1 MQINDINNLEVG
13 TQDKSRGMGM
23 DVAQFKDKVHT
34 NQSIRHEDF
43 AKVEKD
49 KLGVVNMSDLTYRNP
64 NNNTIMDEL
73 DKDLGADEKFNS
85 ASTLSQKN
93 YDVMKELGFD
103 AEDMDEKE
111 FVDIAD
117 KIRIAMAKGGAD
129 ISMMGDVS
137 DAAIKQS
144 GSYTNAIE
152 HALKEAQLPTDKQ
165 LVDDSVIALREV
177 EDIRTQMNSNMSGN
191 DMSDN
196 ASTYQEKPSLSDETI
211 KYMLSNELEPT
222 IDNIYKATVSSNDA
236 TAARELELKG
246 DTSSMVS
253 QFKDILQMAGL
264 EASEDNIKD
273 CFWMVSNRVS
283 VTPEQLLRLQELR
296 EFTLADNQEIIT
308 SITDAI
314 AEGNKPGDAY
324 LIPGYSDYAKSRAI
338 EQGVLEASEEII
350 DDIANNSEPVTI
362 GNVARYALQNAEANT
377 TKSAEKEAFQLA
389 LQEIEKLNTYGA
401 EEVVIDNT
409 TASGSIANDMNT
421 QAAMDSTVT
430 YKKQLVQIQL
440 MMSTEAN
447 YALVKRGFSIDTMML
462 QEYIDAVEE
471 LERSFLDTMLSDK
484 ATPEAIQNLSDSMD
498 AVSKSKEL
506 PDYAMPLNAASMT
519 LRSYASVSISYSEE
533 IATQNA
539 RQQDAA
545 GESNAASKSVQAS
558 FSARFTQAADY
569 YEASATEV
577 RRDLG
582 DNIRKAFNNVDNILE
597 DLNLDLTDENRRAVR
612 ILGYNQ
618 MEITSESIKE
628 VKATDLTVT
637 RALENLKPGVVC
649 EMIKAGMNPL
659 DMTMEELLQHSE
671 EIMQTM
677 EVSSEEEKYA
687 EFLYRLEQEN
697 GITEDEREGFIGV
710 YRLIHQVNKS
720 DGAAIGMLLEQG
732 AQVTLRN
739 LLTATRTAKHENREY
754 TIDDDFGGIK
764 GFNKDSL
771 SITDQIEMSIQSV
784 SMRKVEDTITPAKMM
799 QFNSENEYMSLT
811 PEQLSTR
818 LSDMD
823 NDPSLLAHEQEVSN
837 AYNSMRREEL
847 LMSNKT
853 DRQVLDYLESID
865 MPLTSNNINAITQ
878 LMTEGN
884 AMMRTLLNRAARRQV
899 GLDRKGS
906 YASEVGME
914 AEDTPKTLDEEIDDI
929 IANLIHEYGESVK
942 TPEDMAD
949 AERRLEELAENVM
962 KNMIVEEDVRSID
975 VRGMH
980 LIMTQLSTQGEISKR
995 SENYVVPI
1003 MVADEVGNLNLKIV
1017 RGSDE
1022 KGLVDIAFDMEKT
1035 GQVTASFRYEAGT
1048 FIGEVNC
1055 DKETT
1060 RQLLEKNQEAL
1071 NRAISAN
1078 SDASASISF
1087 EWSKKIDAN
1096 NFIFS
1101 EPKADFDTIS
1111 KEEAL
1116 ASDDETQAIL
1126 TKSLYGMARAFI
1138 EELGRL

>member
-13 TQDKSRGMGM
+13 TQDKSRGKGI
-23 DVAQFKDKVHT
+23 DAYSFKDKIHT
-34 NQSIRHEDF
+34 NQSIPQQDH
-43 AKVEKD
+43 AKIDKD
-49 KLGVVNMSDLTYRNP
+49 GLGVVNMSDLTYKHP

-73 DKDLGADEKFNS
+73 DKDLGADGKVNS
-85 ASTLSQKN
+85 ASNLSQRN
-93 YDVMKELGFD
+93 YDAMKELGFD
-103 AEDMDEKE
+103 AKDMDEKE

-137 DAAIKQS
+137 SAAIEQS

-152 HALKEAQLPTDKQ
+152 HALKEAQLPSDKQ
-165 LVDDSVIALREV
+165 LVDDSVLALREV
-177 EDIRTQMNSNMSGN
+177 DEM
-191 DMSDN
+191 
-196 ASTYQEKPSLSDETI
+196 PSKLSDETI

-222 IDNIYKATVSSNDA
+222 IDNIYKATVSSND
-236 TAARELELKG
+236 TTSARELELKG

-253 QFKDILQMAGL
+253 QFKDILQVAGL
-264 EASEDNIKD
+264 EASEENIKD

-296 EFTLADNQEIIT
+296 EFTLADTDEIIT
-308 SITDAI
+308 NITDAV
-314 AEGNKPGDAY
+314 AEGKKPGDAY
-324 LIPGYSDYAKSRAI
+324 LMPGYSDYARSRAL
-338 EQGVLEASEEII
+338 EQGVLEATEDII
-350 DDIANNSEPVTI
+350 DDITENNEPVTV
-362 GNVARYALQNAEANT
+362 GNVARFALQNAQDNASN
-377 TKSAEKEAFQLA
+377 SAEKEAYESA
-389 LQEIEKLNTYGA
+389 LKEIERLNTYGV
-401 EEVVIDNT
+401 EETVVDNN
-409 TASGSIANDMNT
+409 IAANNTSDITDMPSAVN
-421 QAAMDSTVT
+421 SNIT

-440 MMSTEAN
+440 IMSTEAN
-447 YALVKRGFSIDTMML
+447 YALSKRGFSIDTMLL
-462 QEYIDAVEE
+462 QEYIDSIEE

-484 ATPEAIQNLSDSMD
+484 ATPDAIKNLSDSMD
-498 AVSKSKEL
+498 AVSKSKAL
-506 PDYAMPLNAASMT
+506 PDYAMPLDAASMT
-519 LRSYASVSISYSEE
+519 LRSYASISISYSEE
-533 IATQNA
+533 VITQD
-539 RQQDAA
+539 DAIDP
-545 GESNAASKSVQAS
+545 SVQSEAS
-558 FSARFTQAADY
+558 EQSIQANFSARFNQAADY

-582 DNIRKAFNNVDNILE
+582 DSIRKAFRNVDNLLGE
-597 DLNLDLTDENRRAVR
+597 LNMDLTDENRRAVR

-618 MEITSESIKE
+618 MEITAESVKE
-628 VKATDLTVT
+628 VKATDYTVT

-649 EMIKAGMNPL
+649 EMIKSGMNPL

-732 AQVTLRN
+732 AQVTMRN

-754 TIDDDFGGIK
+754 TIDDDFGGIE

-784 SMRKVEDTITPAKMM
+784 SMRKVEDTITPAKLM

-818 LSDMD
+818 LNDMD
-823 NDPSLLAHEQEVSN
+823 LDPQVAAHEQEVNN

-847 LMSNKT
+847 LQSYKA
-853 DRQVLDYLESID
+853 DRQVLDYLKSLD
-865 MPLTSNNINAITQ
+865 MPFTSNNINAITQ
-878 LMTEGN
+878 LMAEGN
-884 AMMRTLLNRAARRQV
+884 SMMRTLLNRAAKRQV
-899 GLDRKGS
+899 GLDRDGS

-949 AERRLEELAENVM
+949 AQRRLEELAENVM

-980 LIMTQLSTQGEISKR
+980 LIQTELHTQGEISKR
-995 SENYVVPI
+995 SENYIVPI

-1017 RGSDE
+1017 RGSDK

-1035 GQVTASFRYEAGT
+1035 GTVTASFRYEAGS

-1055 DKETT
+1055 DRENT
-1060 RQLLEKNQEAL
+1060 RQLLERNREAL

-1078 SDASASISF
+1078 SDADANISF
-1087 EWSKKIDAN
+1087 EWSKKVDAN
-1096 NFIFS
+1096 DFILS
-1101 EPKADFDTIS
+1101 EPQTDFDTIS
-1111 KEEAL
+1111 KEEAM
-1116 ASDDETQAIL
+1116 SGDDETQAVL

-1138 EELGRL
+1138 EELGNL

>member
-13 TQDKSRGMGM
+13 AQDKSRGIGI
-23 DVAQFKDKVHT
+23 DAAFFKDKIHT
-34 NQSIRHEDF
+34 NQSIAQQDR
-43 AKVEKD
+43 AKID
-49 KLGVVNMSDLTYRNP
+49 KEGLGVVNMSDLTYKHP

-73 DKDLGADEKFNS
+73 DKDLGADGKVNS
-85 ASTLSQKN
+85 ASNLSQRN
-93 YDVMKELGFD
+93 YDAMKELGFD
-103 AEDMDEKE
+103 AKDMDEKE

-137 DAAIKQS
+137 SAAIEQS
-144 GSYTNAIE
+144 GSYTSAVE
-152 HALKEAQLPTDKQ
+152 HALKEAQLPSDKQ
-165 LVDDSVIALREV
+165 LVDDSVLALREV
-177 EDIRTQMNSNMSGN
+177 DEM
-191 DMSDN
+191 
-196 ASTYQEKPSLSDETI
+196 PSKLSDETI

-222 IDNIYKATVSSNDA
+222 IDNIYKATVSSND
-236 TAARELELKG
+236 TTSARELELKG

-253 QFKDILQMAGL
+253 QFKDILQVAGL
-264 EASEDNIKD
+264 EASEENIKD

-296 EFTLADNQEIIT
+296 EFTLADTDEIIT
-308 SITDAI
+308 NITDAI
-314 AEGNKPGDAY
+314 AEGKKPGDAY
-324 LIPGYSDYAKSRAI
+324 LMPGYSDYAKSRAL
-338 EQGVLEASEEII
+338 EQGVLEATEDII
-350 DDIANNSEPVTI
+350 DDITDSNEPVTV
-362 GNVARYALQNAEANT
+362 GNVARFALQNAQANASN
-377 TKSAEKEAFQLA
+377 SAEKEAYESAFK
-389 LQEIEKLNTYGA
+389 EIERLNTYGV
-401 EEVVIDNT
+401 EETVVDNNI
-409 TASGSIANDMNT
+409 TANNT
-421 QAAMDSTVT
+421 FDVTDAPSTLDSNIT

-440 MMSTEAN
+440 IMSTEAN
-447 YALVKRGFSIDTMML
+447 YALSKRGFSIDTMLL
-462 QEYIDAVEE
+462 QEYIDSIEE

-484 ATPEAIQNLSDSMD
+484 ATPDAIKNLSDSMD
-498 AVSKSKEL
+498 AVSKSKSL
-506 PDYAMPLNAASMT
+506 PDYAMPLDAASMT
-519 LRSYASVSISYSEE
+519 LRSYASISISYSEE
-533 IATQNA
+533 VMS
-539 RQQDAA
+539 QDNTIDA
-545 GESNAASKSVQAS
+545 SVQNEAS
-558 FSARFTQAADY
+558 EKSIQANFSARFNQAADY

-582 DNIRKAFNNVDNILE
+582 DSIRKAFRNVDNLLGE
-597 DLNLDLTDENRRAVR
+597 LNMDLTDENRRAVR

-618 MEITSESIKE
+618 MEITAESVKE
-628 VKATDLTVT
+628 VKATDYTVT

-649 EMIKAGMNPL
+649 EMIKSGMNPL

-732 AQVTLRN
+732 AQVTMRN

-754 TIDDDFGGIK
+754 TIDDDFGGIE

-784 SMRKVEDTITPAKMM
+784 SMRKVEDTITPAKLM

-811 PEQLSTR
+811 PEQLSSK
-818 LSDMD
+818 LNDMD
-823 NDPSLLAHEQEVSN
+823 LDPQLAAHEQEVNN
-837 AYNSMRREEL
+837 AYNNMRREEL
-847 LMSNKT
+847 LQSYKA
-853 DRQVLDYLESID
+853 DRQVLDYLKSLD
-865 MPLTSNNINAITQ
+865 MPFTSNNINAITQ
-878 LMTEGN
+878 LMAEGN
-884 AMMRTLLNRAARRQV
+884 SMMRTLLNRAAKRQV
-899 GLDRKGS
+899 GLDREGS

-949 AERRLEELAENVM
+949 AQRRLEELAENVM

-980 LIMTQLSTQGEISKR
+980 LIQTELHTQGEISKR
-995 SENYVVPI
+995 SENYIVPI

-1017 RGSDE
+1017 RGSDK

-1035 GQVTASFRYEAGT
+1035 GTVTASFRYEAGS

-1055 DKETT
+1055 DRENT
-1060 RQLLEKNQEAL
+1060 RQLLERNREAL

-1078 SDASASISF
+1078 SDADANISF
-1087 EWSKKIDAN
+1087 EWSKKVDAN
-1096 NFIFS
+1096 DFILS
-1101 EPKADFDTIS
+1101 EPQTDFDTIS
-1111 KEEAL
+1111 MEEAM
-1116 ASDDETQAIL
+1116 SGDDETQAVL

-1138 EELGRL
+1138 EELGNL

>member
-13 TQDKSRGMGM
+13 AQDKSRGIGI
-23 DVAQFKDKVHT
+23 DAAFFKDKIHT
-34 NQSIRHEDF
+34 NQSIAQQDH
-43 AKVEKD
+43 AKID
-49 KLGVVNMSDLTYRNP
+49 KEGLGVVNMSDLTYKHP

-73 DKDLGADEKFNS
+73 DKDLGADGKVNS
-85 ASTLSQKN
+85 ASNLSQRN
-93 YDVMKELGFD
+93 YDAMQELGFD
-103 AEDMDEKE
+103 AKDMDEKE

-137 DAAIKQS
+137 KAAIEQS

-152 HALKEAQLPTDKQ
+152 HALKEAQLPSDKQ
-165 LVDDSVIALREV
+165 LVDDSVLALREV
-177 EDIRTQMNSNMSGN
+177 DEMPSKLSG
-191 DMSDN
+191 
-196 ASTYQEKPSLSDETI
+196 EII

-222 IDNIYKATVSSNDA
+222 IDNIYKATVSSND
-236 TAARELELKG
+236 TTSARELELKG

-253 QFKDILQMAGL
+253 QFKDILQVAGL
-264 EASEDNIKD
+264 EASEENIKD

-296 EFTLADNQEIIT
+296 EFTLADTNEIIT
-308 SITDAI
+308 NITDAV
-314 AEGNKPGDAY
+314 AEGKKPGDAY
-324 LIPGYSDYAKSRAI
+324 LMPGYSDYARSRAL
-338 EQGVLEASEEII
+338 EQGVLEATEDII
-350 DDIANNSEPVTI
+350 DDITDSNEPVTV
-362 GNVARYALQNAEANT
+362 GNVARFALQNAQANASN
-377 TKSAEKEAFQLA
+377 SAEKEAYESA
-389 LQEIEKLNTYGA
+389 LKEIEKLNTYGV
-401 EEVVIDNT
+401 EETVVDNNILADNT
-409 TASGSIANDMNT
+409 SDITDMPSAVN
-421 QAAMDSTVT
+421 SNIT

-440 MMSTEAN
+440 IMSTEAN
-447 YALVKRGFSIDTMML
+447 YALSKRGFSIDTMLL
-462 QEYIDAVEE
+462 QEYIDSIEE

-484 ATPEAIQNLSDSMD
+484 ATPEAIKNLSDSMD
-498 AVSKSKEL
+498 AVTKSKSL
-506 PDYAMPLNAASMT
+506 PDYAMPLDAQSMT
-519 LRSYASVSISYSEE
+519 LRSYASISISYSEE
-533 IATQNA
+533 VITQDDTI
-539 RQQDAA
+539 DA
-545 GESNAASKSVQAS
+545 SVQKEAS
-558 FSARFTQAADY
+558 EKSIQANFSAKFNQAADY

-582 DNIRKAFNNVDNILE
+582 DSIRKAFRNVDNLLGE
-597 DLNLDLTDENRRAVR
+597 LNMDLTDENRRAVR

-618 MEITSESIKE
+618 MEITAESVKE
-628 VKATDLTVT
+628 VKATDYTVT

-649 EMIKAGMNPL
+649 EMIKSGMNPL

-732 AQVTLRN
+732 AQVTMRN

-754 TIDDDFGGIK
+754 TIDDDFGGIE

-784 SMRKVEDTITPAKMM
+784 SMRKVEDTITPAKLM

-818 LSDMD
+818 LNDMD
-823 NDPSLLAHEQEVSN
+823 ADPQLAAHEQEVSN
-837 AYNSMRREEL
+837 AYNNMRREEL
-847 LMSNKT
+847 LQSYKA
-853 DRQVLDYLESID
+853 DRQVLDYLKSLD
-865 MPLTSNNINAITQ
+865 MPFTSNNINAITQ
-878 LMTEGN
+878 LMAEGN
-884 AMMRTLLNRAARRQV
+884 SMMRTLLNRAAKRQV
-899 GLDRKGS
+899 GLDREGS

-949 AERRLEELAENVM
+949 AQRRLEELAENVM

-980 LIMTQLSTQGEISKR
+980 LIQTELHTQGEISKR
-995 SENYVVPI
+995 SENYIVPI

-1017 RGSDE
+1017 RGSDK

-1035 GQVTASFRYEAGT
+1035 GQVTASFRYEAGS

-1055 DKETT
+1055 DRENT
-1060 RQLLEKNQEAL
+1060 RQLLERNREAL

-1078 SDASASISF
+1078 SDADANISF
-1087 EWSKKIDAN
+1087 EWSKKVDAN
-1096 NFIFS
+1096 NFILS
-1101 EPKADFDTIS
+1101 ESQIDFDTVS
-1111 KEEAL
+1111 KEEAM
-1116 ASDDETQAIL
+1116 SSNDETQAVL
-1126 TKSLYGMARAFI
+1126 TKSLYGIARAFI
-1138 EELGRL
+1138 EELGNL

>member
-1 MQINDINNLEVG
+1 MQINDISNLEVG
-13 TQDKSRGMGM
+13 AQDKSRGIGI
-23 DVAQFKDKVHT
+23 DAAFFKDKIHT
-34 NQSIRHEDF
+34 NQSIPQQDH
-43 AKVEKD
+43 AKIDKD
-49 KLGVVNMSDLTYRNP
+49 GLGVVNMSDLTYKHP

-73 DKDLGADEKFNS
+73 DKDLGADGKVNS
-85 ASTLSQKN
+85 ASNLSQRN
-93 YDVMKELGFD
+93 YDAMQELGFD
-103 AEDMDEKE
+103 AKDMDEKE

-137 DAAIKQS
+137 SAAIEQS

-152 HALKEAQLPTDKQ
+152 HALKEAQLPSDKQ
-165 LVDDSVIALREV
+165 LVDDSVLALREV
-177 EDIRTQMNSNMSGN
+177 DEM
-191 DMSDN
+191 
-196 ASTYQEKPSLSDETI
+196 PSKLSDETI

-222 IDNIYKATVSSNDA
+222 IDNMYKATVSSND
-236 TAARELELKG
+236 TTSARELELKG

-253 QFKDILQMAGL
+253 QFKDILQAAGL
-264 EASEDNIKD
+264 EASEENIKD

-296 EFTLADNQEIIT
+296 EFTLADTDEIIT
-308 SITDAI
+308 NITDAV
-314 AEGNKPGDAY
+314 AEGKKPGDAY
-324 LIPGYSDYAKSRAI
+324 LMPGYSDYARSRAL
-338 EQGVLEASEEII
+338 EQGVLEATEDII
-350 DDIANNSEPVTI
+350 DDITGNNEPVTV
-362 GNVARYALQNAEANT
+362 GNVARFALQNAQDNASN
-377 TKSAEKEAFQLA
+377 SAEKEAYESA
-389 LQEIEKLNTYGA
+389 LKEIERLNTYGV
-401 EEVVIDNT
+401 EEAVVDNN
-409 TASGSIANDMNT
+409 IAANNT
-421 QAAMDSTVT
+421 FDVTDAPSTLDSNIT

-440 MMSTEAN
+440 IMSTEAN
-447 YALVKRGFSIDTMML
+447 YALSKRGFPIDTMLL
-462 QEYIDAVEE
+462 QEYIDSIEE

-484 ATPEAIQNLSDSMD
+484 ATPEAVKNLSDSMD
-498 AVSKSKEL
+498 AVTKSKSL
-506 PDYAMPLNAASMT
+506 PDYAMPLDAQSMT
-519 LRSYASVSISYSEE
+519 LRSYASISISYSEE
-533 IATQNA
+533 VITQD
-539 RQQDAA
+539 DAI
-545 GESNAASKSVQAS
+545 EASVQREASEKSVQVN
-558 FSARFTQAADY
+558 FSAKFNQAADY

-582 DNIRKAFNNVDNILE
+582 DSIRKAFRNVDNLLGE
-597 DLNLDLTDENRRAVR
+597 LNMDLTEENRRAVR

-618 MEITSESIKE
+618 MEITAESVKE
-628 VKATDLTVT
+628 VKTTDYTVT

-649 EMIKAGMNPL
+649 EMIKSGMNPL

-732 AQVTLRN
+732 AQVTMRN

-754 TIDDDFGGIK
+754 TIDDDFGGIE

-784 SMRKVEDTITPAKMM
+784 SMRKVEDTITPAKLM

-811 PEQLSTR
+811 PEQLSSR
-818 LSDMD
+818 LNDMD
-823 NDPSLLAHEQEVSN
+823 LDPQLAAHEQEVSN

-847 LMSNKT
+847 LQSYKA
-853 DRQVLDYLESID
+853 DRQVLDYLKSLD
-865 MPLTSNNINAITQ
+865 MPFTSNNINAITQ
-878 LMTEGN
+878 LMAEGN
-884 AMMRTLLNRAARRQV
+884 SMMRTLLNRAAKRQV
-899 GLDRKGS
+899 GLDRDGS

-914 AEDTPKTLDEEIDDI
+914 AEDTTKTLDEEIDDI

-949 AERRLEELAENVM
+949 AQRRLEELAENVM

-980 LIMTQLSTQGEISKR
+980 LIQTELHTQGEISKR
-995 SENYVVPI
+995 SENYIVPI

-1017 RGSDE
+1017 RGSDK

-1035 GQVTASFRYEAGT
+1035 GQVTASFRYEAGS

-1055 DKETT
+1055 DRENT
-1060 RQLLEKNQEAL
+1060 RQLLERNREAL

-1078 SDASASISF
+1078 SDANANISF
-1087 EWSKKIDAN
+1087 EWSKKVDAN
-1096 NFIFS
+1096 DFILS
-1101 EPKADFDTIS
+1101 EPQTDFDTIS
-1111 KEEAL
+1111 KEEAMS
-1116 ASDDETQAIL
+1116 SDDESQAVL

-1138 EELGRL
+1138 EELGNL

>member
-13 TQDKSRGMGM
+13 AQDKSRGIGI
-23 DVAQFKDKVHT
+23 DAAFFKDKIHT
-34 NQSIRHEDF
+34 NQSIAQQDH
-43 AKVEKD
+43 AKID
-49 KLGVVNMSDLTYRNP
+49 KEGLGVVNMSDLTYKHP

-73 DKDLGADEKFNS
+73 DKDLGADGKVNS
-85 ASTLSQKN
+85 ASNLSQRN
-93 YDVMKELGFD
+93 YDAMQELGFD
-103 AEDMDEKE
+103 AKDMDEKE

-137 DAAIKQS
+137 SAAIEQS

-152 HALKEAQLPTDKQ
+152 HALKEAQLPSDKQ
-165 LVDDSVIALREV
+165 LVDDSVLALREV
-177 EDIRTQMNSNMSGN
+177 DEM
-191 DMSDN
+191 
-196 ASTYQEKPSLSDETI
+196 PSKLSDETI

-222 IDNIYKATVSSNDA
+222 IDNIYKATVSSNY
-236 TAARELELKG
+236 TTSARELELKG

-253 QFKDILQMAGL
+253 QFKDILQVAGL
-264 EASEDNIKD
+264 EASEENIKD

-296 EFTLADNQEIIT
+296 EFTLADTNEIIT
-308 SITDAI
+308 NITDAV
-314 AEGNKPGDAY
+314 AEGKKPGDAY
-324 LIPGYSDYAKSRAI
+324 LMPGYSDYARSRAL
-338 EQGVLEASEEII
+338 EQGVLEATEDII
-350 DDIANNSEPVTI
+350 DDITDSNEPVTV
-362 GNVARYALQNAEANT
+362 GNVARFALQNAQANASN
-377 TKSAEKEAFQLA
+377 SAEKEAYESA
-389 LQEIEKLNTYGA
+389 LKEIEKLNTYGA
-401 EEVVIDNT
+401 EETVVDNN
-409 TASGSIANDMNT
+409 ILANNTSDITDMPSAVN
-421 QAAMDSTVT
+421 SNIT

-440 MMSTEAN
+440 IMSTEAN
-447 YALVKRGFSIDTMML
+447 YALSKRGFSIDTMLL
-462 QEYIDAVEE
+462 QEYIDSIEE

-484 ATPEAIQNLSDSMD
+484 ATPEAVKNLSDSMD
-498 AVSKSKEL
+498 AVTKSKSL
-506 PDYAMPLNAASMT
+506 PDYAMPLDAQSMT
-519 LRSYASVSISYSEE
+519 LRSYASISISYSEE
-533 IATQNA
+533 VITQDDTI
-539 RQQDAA
+539 DA
-545 GESNAASKSVQAS
+545 SVQKEAS
-558 FSARFTQAADY
+558 EKSIQANFSAKFNQAADY

-582 DNIRKAFNNVDNILE
+582 DSIRKAFRNVDNLLGE
-597 DLNLDLTDENRRAVR
+597 LNMDLTDENRRAVR

-618 MEITSESIKE
+618 MEITAESVKE
-628 VKATDLTVT
+628 VKATDYTVT

-649 EMIKAGMNPL
+649 EMIKSGMNPL

-732 AQVTLRN
+732 AQVTMRN

-754 TIDDDFGGIK
+754 TIDDDFGGIE

-784 SMRKVEDTITPAKMM
+784 SMRKVEDTITPAKLM

-818 LSDMD
+818 LNDMD
-823 NDPSLLAHEQEVSN
+823 ADPQLAAHEQEVSN
-837 AYNSMRREEL
+837 AYNNMRREEL
-847 LMSNKT
+847 LQSYKA
-853 DRQVLDYLESID
+853 DRQVLDYLKSLD
-865 MPLTSNNINAITQ
+865 MPFTSNNINAITQ
-878 LMTEGN
+878 LMAEGN
-884 AMMRTLLNRAARRQV
+884 SMMRTLLNRAAKRQV
-899 GLDRKGS
+899 GLDREGS

-949 AERRLEELAENVM
+949 AQRRLEELAENVM

-980 LIMTQLSTQGEISKR
+980 LIQTELHTQGEISKR
-995 SENYVVPI
+995 SENYIVPI

-1017 RGSDE
+1017 RGSDK

-1035 GQVTASFRYEAGT
+1035 GQVTASFRYEAGS

-1055 DKETT
+1055 DRENT
-1060 RQLLEKNQEAL
+1060 RQLLERNREAL

-1078 SDASASISF
+1078 SDADANISF
-1087 EWSKKIDAN
+1087 EWSKKVDAN
-1096 NFIFS
+1096 NFILS
-1101 EPKADFDTIS
+1101 ESQIDFDTVS
-1111 KEEAL
+1111 KEEAM
-1116 ASDDETQAIL
+1116 SSNDETQAVL
-1126 TKSLYGMARAFI
+1126 TKSLYGIARAFI
-1138 EELGRL
+1138 EELGNL

>member
-13 TQDKSRGMGM
+13 AQDKSRGIGI
-23 DVAQFKDKVHT
+23 DAAFFKDKIHT
-34 NQSIRHEDF
+34 NQSIAQQDH
-43 AKVEKD
+43 AKID
-49 KLGVVNMSDLTYRNP
+49 KEGLGVVNMSDLTYKHP

-73 DKDLGADEKFNS
+73 DKDLGADGKVNS
-85 ASTLSQKN
+85 ASNLSQRN
-93 YDVMKELGFD
+93 YDAMQELGFD
-103 AEDMDEKE
+103 AKDMDEKE

-137 DAAIKQS
+137 SAAIEQS

-152 HALKEAQLPTDKQ
+152 HALKEAQLPSDKQ
-165 LVDDSVIALREV
+165 LVDDSVLALREV
-177 EDIRTQMNSNMSGN
+177 DEM
-191 DMSDN
+191 
-196 ASTYQEKPSLSDETI
+196 PSKLSDETI

-222 IDNIYKATVSSNDA
+222 IDNIYKATVSSNY
-236 TAARELELKG
+236 TTSARELELKG

-253 QFKDILQMAGL
+253 QFKDILQVAGL
-264 EASEDNIKD
+264 EASEENIKD

-296 EFTLADNQEIIT
+296 EFTLADTNEIIT
-308 SITDAI
+308 NITDAV
-314 AEGNKPGDAY
+314 AEGKKPGDAY
-324 LIPGYSDYAKSRAI
+324 LMPGYSDYARSRAL
-338 EQGVLEASEEII
+338 EQGVLEATEDII
-350 DDIANNSEPVTI
+350 DDITDSNEPVTV
-362 GNVARYALQNAEANT
+362 GNVARFALQNAQANASN
-377 TKSAEKEAFQLA
+377 SAEKEAYESA
-389 LQEIEKLNTYGA
+389 LKEIEKLNTYGV
-401 EEVVIDNT
+401 EETVVDNNIAVNNT
-409 TASGSIANDMNT
+409 LDAKDAPSILDNNI
-421 QAAMDSTVT
+421 T

-440 MMSTEAN
+440 IMSTEAN
-447 YALVKRGFSIDTMML
+447 YALSKRGFSIDTMLL
-462 QEYIDAVEE
+462 QEYIDSIEE

-484 ATPEAIQNLSDSMD
+484 ATPEAVKNLSDSMD
-498 AVSKSKEL
+498 AVTKSKSL
-506 PDYAMPLNAASMT
+506 PDYAMPLDAQSMT
-519 LRSYASVSISYSEE
+519 LRSYASISISYSEE
-533 IATQNA
+533 VITQDDTI
-539 RQQDAA
+539 DA
-545 GESNAASKSVQAS
+545 SVQKEAS
-558 FSARFTQAADY
+558 EKSIQANFSAKFNQAADY

-582 DNIRKAFNNVDNILE
+582 DSIRKAFRNVDNLLGE
-597 DLNLDLTDENRRAVR
+597 LNMDLTDENRRAVR

-618 MEITSESIKE
+618 MEITAESVKE
-628 VKATDLTVT
+628 VKATDYTVT

-649 EMIKAGMNPL
+649 EMIKSGMNPL

-732 AQVTLRN
+732 AQVTMRN

-754 TIDDDFGGIK
+754 TIDDDFGGIE

-784 SMRKVEDTITPAKMM
+784 SMRKVEDTITPAKLM

-818 LSDMD
+818 LNDMD
-823 NDPSLLAHEQEVSN
+823 ADPQLAAHEQEVSN
-837 AYNSMRREEL
+837 AYNNMRREEL
-847 LMSNKT
+847 LQSYKA
-853 DRQVLDYLESID
+853 DRQVLDYLKSLD
-865 MPLTSNNINAITQ
+865 MPFTSNNINAITQ
-878 LMTEGN
+878 LMAEGN
-884 AMMRTLLNRAARRQV
+884 SMMRTLLNRAAKRQV
-899 GLDRKGS
+899 GLDREGS

-949 AERRLEELAENVM
+949 AQRRLEELAENVM

-980 LIMTQLSTQGEISKR
+980 LIQTELHTQGEISKR
-995 SENYVVPI
+995 SENYIVPI

-1017 RGSDE
+1017 RGSDK

-1035 GQVTASFRYEAGT
+1035 GQVTASFRYEAGS

-1055 DKETT
+1055 DRENT
-1060 RQLLEKNQEAL
+1060 RQLLERNREAL

-1078 SDASASISF
+1078 SDADANISF
-1087 EWSKKIDAN
+1087 EWSKKVDAN
-1096 NFIFS
+1096 NFILS
-1101 EPKADFDTIS
+1101 ESQIDFDTVS
-1111 KEEAL
+1111 KEEAM
-1116 ASDDETQAIL
+1116 SSNDETQAVL
-1126 TKSLYGMARAFI
+1126 TKSLYGIARAFI
-1138 EELGRL
+1138 EELGNL

>member
-13 TQDKSRGMGM
+13 AQDKSRGIGI
-23 DVAQFKDKVHT
+23 DSAFFKDKIHT
-34 NQSIRHEDF
+34 NQSIPHQDH
-43 AKVEKD
+43 AKID
-49 KLGVVNMSDLTYRNP
+49 KEGLGVVNMSDLTYKHP

-73 DKDLGADEKFNS
+73 DKDLGADGKVNS
-85 ASTLSQKN
+85 ASNLSQRN
-93 YDVMKELGFD
+93 YDAMQELGFD
-103 AEDMDEKE
+103 AKDMDEKE

-137 DAAIKQS
+137 SAAIEQS

-152 HALKEAQLPTDKQ
+152 HALKEAQLPSDKQ
-165 LVDDSVIALREV
+165 LVDDSVLALREV
-177 EDIRTQMNSNMSGN
+177 DEM
-191 DMSDN
+191 
-196 ASTYQEKPSLSDETI
+196 PSKLSDETI

-222 IDNIYKATVSSNDA
+222 IDNIYKATVSSND
-236 TAARELELKG
+236 TTSARELELKG

-253 QFKDILQMAGL
+253 QFKDILQVAGL
-264 EASEDNIKD
+264 EASVENIKD

-296 EFTLADNQEIIT
+296 EFTLADTDEIIT
-308 SITDAI
+308 NITDAV
-314 AEGNKPGDAY
+314 AEGKKPGDAY
-324 LIPGYSDYAKSRAI
+324 LMPGYSDYAKSRVL
-338 EQGVLEASEEII
+338 EQGVLEATEDII
-350 DDIANNSEPVTI
+350 DDITDSNEPVTV
-362 GNVARYALQNAEANT
+362 GNVARFALQNAQDNASN
-377 TKSAEKEAFQLA
+377 SAEKEAYESA
-389 LQEIEKLNTYGA
+389 LKEIERLNTYGA
-401 EEVVIDNT
+401 EETVVDNNI
-409 TASGSIANDMNT
+409 TANHTFDVTDAPST
-421 QAAMDSTVT
+421 LDSNIT

-440 MMSTEAN
+440 IMSTEAN
-447 YALVKRGFSIDTMML
+447 YALSKRGFSIDTMLL
-462 QEYIDAVEE
+462 QEYIDSIEE

-484 ATPEAIQNLSDSMD
+484 ATPDAIKNLSDSMD
-498 AVSKSKEL
+498 AVSKSKSL
-506 PDYAMPLNAASMT
+506 PDYAMPLDAASMT
-519 LRSYASVSISYSEE
+519 LRSYASISISYSEE
-533 IATQNA
+533 VMS
-539 RQQDAA
+539 QDNTIDPLVQS
-545 GESNAASKSVQAS
+545 EASEQSIQAS
-558 FSARFTQAADY
+558 FSARFNQAADY

-582 DNIRKAFNNVDNILE
+582 DSIRKAFRNVDNLLDE
-597 DLNLDLTDENRRAVR
+597 LNMDLTEENRRAVR

-618 MEITSESIKE
+618 MEITAESVKE
-628 VKATDLTVT
+628 VKATDYTVT

-649 EMIKAGMNPL
+649 EMIKSGMNPL

-732 AQVTLRN
+732 AQVTMRN

-754 TIDDDFGGIK
+754 TIDDDFGGIE

-784 SMRKVEDTITPAKMM
+784 SMRKVEDTITPAKLM

-818 LSDMD
+818 LNDMD
-823 NDPSLLAHEQEVSN
+823 LDPQLAAHEQEVSN

-847 LMSNKT
+847 LQSYKA
-853 DRQVLDYLESID
+853 DRQVLDYLKSLD
-865 MPLTSNNINAITQ
+865 MPFTSNNINAITQ
-878 LMTEGN
+878 LMAEGN
-884 AMMRTLLNRAARRQV
+884 SMMRTLLNRAAKRQV
-899 GLDRKGS
+899 GLDRDGS

-914 AEDTPKTLDEEIDDI
+914 AEDTPKTLDEEIGDI

-949 AERRLEELAENVM
+949 AQRRLEELAENVM

-980 LIMTQLSTQGEISKR
+980 LIQTELHTQGEISKR
-995 SENYVVPI
+995 SENYIVPI

-1017 RGSDE
+1017 RGSDK

-1035 GQVTASFRYEAGT
+1035 GQVTASFRYEAGS

-1055 DKETT
+1055 DRENT
-1060 RQLLEKNQEAL
+1060 RQLLERNREAL

-1078 SDASASISF
+1078 SDANANISF
-1087 EWSKKIDAN
+1087 EWSKKVDAN
-1096 NFIFS
+1096 DFILS
-1101 EPKADFDTIS
+1101 EPQTDFDTIS
-1111 KEEAL
+1111 KEEAMS
-1116 ASDDETQAIL
+1116 SDDESQAVL

-1138 EELGRL
+1138 EELGNL